1 MSYPRA
7 QLRRLG
13 RMGILTAAL
22 SLALAGGFASTAS
35 ASTSGS
41 PNMPQPISNADA
53 NLGGANGQCPGG
65 PYCSTRTGLSSM
77 NGNNN
82 GKAVGRPAAGAV
94 GKADNKNPP
103 GQMPNGS
110 DLNAGYEC
118 DSNHGIGRTNPA
130 HTGCIT
136 PSVVPPSVVPPSVVP
151 PSVVPPSVVPS
162 SVVPSSVVPRSGV
175 PSVVPPVVAPGRV
188 LGVVAN
194 APAVVSPAE
203 AAAHPLP
210 LAAAAGEANTSGQLA
225 VGGFAA
231 FAAFLALGAGFVL
244 RRRHGE
250 V

>member
-7 QLRRLG
+7 QLRRMG

-41 PNMPQPISNADA
+41 LNEPQLISNADA
-53 NLGGANGQCPGG
+53 NLSGANGQCPAAGG
-65 PYCSTRTGLSSM
+65 LYCSTRNGSASLNGSD
-77 NGNNN
+77 NGN
-82 GKAVGRPAAGAV
+82 AVGRPDAGAV

-103 GQMPNGS
+103 GQMSNAVAGA

-118 DSNHGIGRTNPA
+118 DRNQGIGQTNPA
-130 HTGCIT
+130 HTGCIRAS
-136 PSVVPPSVVPPSVVP
+136 SVVPPSVVPPSVVP
-151 PSVVPPSVVPS
+151 KSVVPS
-162 SVVPSSVVPRSGV
+162 VVT
-175 PSVVPPVVAPGRV
+175 PVVTPGRV

-203 AAAHPLP
+203 AVAHPLP
-210 LAAAAGEANTSGQLA
+210 LFAAAGEANTSGQLA

-231 FAAFLALGAGFVL
+231 FAAFLALGAAYVL
-244 RRRHGE
+244 RRRNGE

>member
-22 SLALAGGFASTAS
+22 SLALACGFASTAS

-41 PNMPQPISNADA
+41 LNVPQLISTADS
-53 NLGGANGQCPGG
+53 NLGGANGHCPEG
-65 PYCSTRTGLSSM
+65 PYCSTYDGSPSD
-77 NGNNN
+77 NGNGN
-82 GKAVGRPAAGAV
+82 GNAVGRPAAGAV

-110 DLNAGYEC
+110 DRNAGYEC

-130 HTGCIT
+130 HTGCAK
-136 PSVVPPSVVPPSVVP
+136 SVA
-151 PSVVPPSVVPS
+151 PSVVPS
-162 SVVPSSVVPRSGV
+162 VVPSAVT
-175 PSVVPPVVAPGRV
+175 PGRV

-231 FAAFLALGAGFVL
+231 LAAFLALGAAFVL
-244 RRRHGE
+244 RRRNGE

>member
-7 QLRRLG
+7 QLRRMG

-22 SLALAGGFASTAS
+22 SLALAGGFAGTAS

-41 PNMPQPISNADA
+41 LSSPQPISNADA

-65 PYCSTRTGLSSM
+65 PYCSTRAGLPSM
-77 NGNNN
+77 NGNGN
-82 GKAVGRPAAGAV
+82 GNAVGRPAAGAV

-118 DSNHGIGRTNPA
+118 DRNHGIGQTNPA
-130 HTGCIT
+130 HTGCIPAKPVVPRVV
-136 PSVVPPSVVPPSVVP
+136 PSVVPRVV
-151 PSVVPPSVVPS
+151 PSVVPS
-162 SVVPSSVVPRSGV
+162 VVPRVV
-175 PSVVPPVVAPGRV
+175 PSVVPSVVTPGRV

-194 APAVVSPAE
+194 APGVVSPAE